1 VTGKSGAF
9 VHHVPLNNHDM
20 KTALQW
26 YALYTRPCWEK
37 RVAELLSQQQIEN
50 YCPLQKVLRQWSDR
64 KKVIQE
70 PLFKSYVFVRV
81 PESGKLTVRQTDGVL
96 NFVNYL
102 GKPAIIRD
110 EEIDRVKQFL
120 NDYKNVRVENIAL
133 YVNDQVRVIGGPFMM
148 MKGNVVEVKRKTVK
162 VLLPSLGFAL
172 TAEVEIANLEKE

>member
-1 VTGKSGAF
+1 
-9 VHHVPLNNHDM
+9 M
-20 KTALQW
+20 KTTLQW

-64 KKVIQE
+64 KKIIQE

-81 PESGKLTVRQTDGVL
+81 PESGKITVRQTDGVL

-120 NDYKNVRVENIAL
+120 NDYKNVRVENIPL
-133 YVNDQVRVIGGPFMM
+133 NVNDHVRVIGGPFMM
-148 MKGNVVEVKRKTVK
+148 MEGNVVEVKRKTVK

-172 TAEVEIANLEKE
+172 TAEVEIANLEKEGDH

>member
-1 VTGKSGAF
+1 
-9 VHHVPLNNHDM
+9 M

-64 KKVIQE
+64 KKIIQE

-162 VLLPSLGFAL
+162 ILLPSLGFAL

>member
-1 VTGKSGAF
+1 
-9 VHHVPLNNHDM
+9 M
-20 KTALQW
+20 KADLQW
-26 YALYTRPCWEK
+26 YAVYTKPCWEK
-37 RVAELLSQQQIEN
+37 KVAALLSQQQIEH

-64 KKVIQE
+64 KKIILE

-81 PESGKLTVRQTDGVL
+81 AEKEKLPVRQTDGVL

-120 NDYKNVRVENIAL
+120 CDYKNVRLESMAL
-133 YVNDQVRVIGGPFMM
+133 NVNDHVRVLSGPFMM
-148 MKGNVVEVKRKTVK
+148 MEGNVLEVKRKTVR

-172 TAEVEIANLEKE
+172 TAEVEMSNLEKE